1 LIHYETNQKK
11 LHLDLI
17 VEDIP
22 LHYLIDSVRLKQ
34 VLINLLANAKFTDT
48 GSIKL
53 IVSAVKPISNGYA
66 TIRFAVV
73 DTGIGILEEN
83 KRRSL
88 GFFHEDGSTTR
99 KFGGTGLGLTISINY

>member
-1 LIHYETNQKK
+1 M
-11 LHLDLI
+11 
-17 VEDIP
+17 
-22 LHYLIDSVRLKQ
+22 Q
-34 VLINLLANAKFTDT
+34 VKFTDT

-88 GFFHEDGSTTR
+88 GFFSEDGSTTLLKIER
-99 KFGGTGLGLTISINY
+99 TGLRLTISINYWSYEQSIKARKCYCG